1 MIYIVIPVFNRLNYT
16 VACIESL
23 LLQSSRDFKIIIV
36 DDGSTDGTINVVQ
49 KNFPEIIVLSTTGN
63 QWWSATMNVGIRY
76 ALENEITPDD
86 FVLSLNNDLVV
97 EPDYLEELTNI
108 AGLYPRSIV
117 GSISVD
123 ISTRSV
129 EYVGYHWNAYIAS
142 RRTLLQKGLSLEAI
156 QQSHDFLTTSL
167 LPGRGILI
175 PFSCFK
181 AIGLFDEVLFPH
193 YAGDHDFTL
202 RAKHAGYELIIST
215 RAVVLSYVKDTALAA
230 MGKLP
235 VSKYL
240 KQSFTSIKSP
250 LNIMTRY
257 RWAKRHAASPH
268 LVYFTIDML
277 RISKSLIMNIL
288 KGNRG

>member
-23 LLQSSRDFKIIIV
+23 LIQTYRDFKIIIV
-36 DDGSTDGTINVVQ
+36 DDGSTDGTSAVL
-49 KNFPEIIVLSTTGN
+49 KEKFPEVVVLHTAGN

-76 ALENEITPDD
+76 AMNNEGSKHD

-97 EPDYLEELTNI
+97 NPDYLEQLIHTEALHQKC
-108 AGLYPRSIV
+108 IV

-123 ISTRSV
+123 IANKDV
-129 EYVGYHWNAYIAS
+129 DYVGHHWNAYVAS
-142 RRTLLQKGLSLEAI
+142 KRPVLKKGLSLEFI
-156 QQSHDFLTTSL
+156 QQSHEYLTTSL

-181 AIGLFDEVLFPH
+181 AIGLFDVEQFPH

-202 RAKHAGYELIIST
+202 RAKYAGYSLIIST
-215 RAVVLSYVKDTALAA
+215 RAVVLSYVKDTAIAV
-230 MGKLP
+230 MGRLS
-235 VSKYL
+235 VGKYL
-240 KQSFTSIKSP
+240 NQSFTSIKSP
-250 LNIMTRY
+250 LNITTRY

-277 RISKSLIMNIL
+277 RVSKSLIGKIL
-288 KGNRG
+288 TGNR